1 MGFTTMSFVF
11 SDWKSHCRLHFYTP
25 MHHAM
30 KSIRTIVLA
39 LAFLGISICC
49 FQLFNLESK
58 RRSLK
63 SDLIELSNIK
73 YGLFSVDEWKV
84 IVADIITKKIEGLSL
99 SDEQKKNLRVKIEGF
114 LNKTL
119 DDFRERFYEEKSKTP
134 WGLLQ
139 GGIASLIGAFNK
151 MKDDVPVFTDQILV
165 FMDDQQ
171 NRDLVKAYLLE
182 KFSQYTDKTFSDQDY
197 TRHNHILEHYAYG
210 DRAQTIEGLTVA
222 VNKVKYHER
231 LWVIGLFFL
240 FMIVAGLSIFGKNF
254 SRLEYWFGIFICL
267 ALLLSGLFLPMIEI
281 DARIA
286 KMGFTLFGEP
296 ISFTEQVLY
305 FRSKS
310 ILEVVHVMIQQTR
323 WDIKL
328 VGLLVMTFSVLF
340 PLLKL
345 ISTGAMINNPHLEN
359 KGLLR
364 FMVFR
369 TGKWSMADVMVVAI
383 FMSYIG
389 FSGILSEQLK
399 SIEEI
404 HKRLEIVTTN
414 NSALQIGFFLFTGFA
429 VLSLLITHKF
439 QYTEHDHGTKK
450 SHQVPR
456 KAEA

>member
-1 MGFTTMSFVF
+1 
-11 SDWKSHCRLHFYTP
+11 
-25 MHHAM
+25 
-30 KSIRTIVLA
+30 
-39 LAFLGISICC
+39 
-49 FQLFNLESK
+49 
-58 RRSLK
+58 
-63 SDLIELSNIK
+63 
-73 YGLFSVDEWKV
+73 
-84 IVADIITKKIEGLSL
+84 VA
-99 SDEQKKNLRVKIEGF
+99 
-114 LNKTL
+114 
-119 DDFRERFYEEKSKTP
+119 
-134 WGLLQ
+134 
-139 GGIASLIGAFNK
+139 GIAIFAK
-151 MKDDVPVFTDQILV
+151 KFT
-165 FMDDQQ
+165 
-171 NRDLVKAYLLE
+171 
-182 KFSQYTDKTFSDQDY
+182 
-197 TRHNHILEHYAYG
+197 
-210 DRAQTIEGLTVA
+210 
-222 VNKVKYHER
+222 
-231 LWVIGLFFL
+231 
-240 FMIVAGLSIFGKNF
+240 
-254 SRLEYWFGIFICL
+254 RLEYWCGIFICL
-267 ALLLSGLFLPMIEI
+267 SLLLSGLFLPMIEI

-310 ILEVVHVMIQQTR
+310 ILEVVHVMIDQAR

-345 ISTGAMINNPHLEN
+345 ISTGAMINHPHLEN

-389 FSGILSEQLK
+389 FSGILSEQLQ

-439 QYTEHDHGTKK
+439 QYTEHDH
-450 SHQVPR
+450 
-456 KAEA
+456 EAAKIRRAHKPVSV